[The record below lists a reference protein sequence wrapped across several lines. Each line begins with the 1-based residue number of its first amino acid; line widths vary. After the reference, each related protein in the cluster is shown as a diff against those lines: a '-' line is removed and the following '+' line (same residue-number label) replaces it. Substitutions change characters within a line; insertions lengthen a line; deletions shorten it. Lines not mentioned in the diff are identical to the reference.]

1 MIETSGQSNE
11 PIRVAIAE
19 DDRAM
24 REGLGMLISGA
35 PGYAC
40 AGEFRSVEVAMR
52 SLGRQQPDVLLL
64 DIQLPGMPGSEGV
77 RVSREGCVSQL
88 MLPGAQ
94 VMNVKLDYCIVHLF
108 RFREANRVA
117 L

>member
-40 AGEFRSVEVAMR
+40 AGEFRPVEVAMR

-77 RVSREGCVSQL
+77 RVSREKFPQTEII
-88 MLPGAQ
+88 MP
-94 VMNVKLDYCIVHLF
+94 I
-108 RFREANRVA
+108 A
-117 L
+117 LAEQEKVFESICNGDCGYLLK